1 MKKKR
6 DRWKSEGL
14 GGNARHMVATMVLLD
29 LNIALRRLTLV
40 HEPYYGLYEATLPI
54 LIDQNLRYLKLVR
67 R

>member
-14 GGNARHMVATMVLLD
+14 GGNAHHIVVNLVLLD

-40 HEPYYGLYEATLPI
+40 HEPYHGLY
-54 LIDQNLRYLKLVR
+54 R
-67 R
+67 